1 MHDARL
7 GRFLSVDPLAPEY
20 PWNSTYAFAEN
31 RVIDGIDL
39 EGAEWHDAKG
49 NLLFQGAWIAPSV
62 NESQT
67 RMVGNTLYK
76 WSPIGPALKVA
87 NANQIR
93 KIQKIQT
100 ADKIASNRKRT
111 SSDVPNYKPTQIDFQ
126 IGLAVSEQKKWEAA
140 RQQHYVQ
147 NTTTTVQS
155 VNQHTDNTRVGL
167 SIGLNPQIHQR
178 FIQEYG
184 PSPIAP
190 QQPSMVTTM
199 IPFVGTYT
207 NNSYADALEISGRDG
222 ARYRGSYA
230 MDFATILP
238 IARIGSV
245 TLTAAKT
252 GTAYRAIHPD
262 FIEST
267 VLKGFY
273 RSGAA
278 GRLGNDGLYANNT
291 VKGAIAE
298 FQYHNPGITPAVF
311 EVKYP
316 LSTPLKINPPSGYF
330 AQPLPFT
337 QGANI
342 LTAPS
347 IRATGTNNLLIRQ
360 GAEVGLQIQ

>member
-1 MHDARL
+1 
-7 GRFLSVDPLAPEY
+7 
-20 PWNSTYAFAEN
+20 
-31 RVIDGIDL
+31 
-39 EGAEWHDAKG
+39 
-49 NLLFQGAWIAPSV
+49 
-62 NESQT
+62 
-67 RMVGNTLYK
+67 MVGNTLYK

-252 GTAYRAIHPD
+252 GLANSRALGVAGEKAVGIGSKTRIPSLTGTAKYRIPD
-262 FIEST
+262 QLTSTTLGEIKNVSHLSLTRQLTDFHLYSQQNELQFILYT
-267 VLKGFY
+267 RPTTTF
-273 RSGAA
+273 SG
-278 GRLGNDGLYANNT
+278 
-291 VKGAIAE
+291 
-298 FQYHNPGITPAVF
+298 
-311 EVKYP
+311 
-316 LSTPLKINPPSGYF
+316 PLKNLINNGSIIVKSI
-330 AQPLPFT
+330 PF
-337 QGANI
+337 
-342 LTAPS
+342 
-347 IRATGTNNLLIRQ
+347 R
-360 GAEVGLQIQ
+360 